1 MPLEAEPRHLIAD
14 LFPHLR
20 WYLCLGSVA
29 VLFLLAFFFPLFI
42 YLANLALVIF
52 LILTITD
59 YGMLFFGGGRLE
71 MERALP
77 ERMHLDEDA
86 TIPVVLKNRYPFP
99 VNILWIDEVPVQF
112 QERHFQK
119 QASVPADKHI
129 TVSYT
134 LHPLTRGVYHFGR
147 LLGYLKGP
155 IGLLSRRFQFEA
167 HAMVPVYPSTLLLKK
182 YQLLALNDHTALAGM
197 KKIRRLGHSMEFEQ
211 IREYIA
217 GDDVRTVNWKATAR
231 KGMPMVNNYTETKSQ
246 QVYCLIDK
254 GRAMKMPFEGMSL
267 LDYSI
272 NAALMLMHV
281 ALLKQDKAGL
291 ITFSAAVD
299 DFVPADNKR
308 TQLHQLMEALYRQET
323 DFQECN
329 YEALTVQLSRKV
341 SRRSLVLLFTNFET
355 IHALERQLPYLRNLA
370 GRHLLCVVFFENTAL
385 KSLREDQPETLEGV
399 YVKTIA
405 DQFDY
410 EKKQIVKEL
419 RRHGIMAMLTT
430 PRQLTVEVVNHYLTI
445 KSRHLL

>member
-1 MPLEAEPRHLIAD
+1 MEADPRRLIAD

-29 VLFLLAFFFPLFI
+29 VLYLLAFFFPLLVH
-42 YLANLALVIF
+42 LADLALVIF
-52 LILTITD
+52 LMLTITD
-59 YGMLFFGGGRLE
+59 YSMLFLAGGGLAMQRE
-71 MERALP
+71 LP
-77 ERMHLDEDA
+77 ERMHLDED
-86 TIPVVLKNRYPFP
+86 TTVRVVMISRYTFP

-119 QASVPADKHI
+119 QSIVPAGKKV
-129 TVSYT
+129 TASYI
-134 LHPLTRGVYHFGR
+134 LHPLTRGTYHFGR
-147 LLGYLKGP
+147 MLGYLQGP
-155 IGLLSRRFQFEA
+155 LRLLSRRFIFEA
-167 HAMVPVYPSTLLLKK
+167 ADMVPVYPSTVLLKQ

-231 KGMPMVNNYTETKSQ
+231 KGIPMVNNYTDTKSQ

-281 ALLKQDKAGL
+281 VLLKQDKAGL
-291 ITFSAAVD
+291 VTFSSKVD
-299 DFVPADNKR
+299 ELIPADHKR
-308 TQLHQLMEALYRQET
+308 MQMHLLMETLYRQDT

-329 YEALTVQLSRKV
+329 YEALTVQLSRKI
-341 SRRSLVLLFTNFET
+341 SRRSFILLFTNFET
-355 IHALERQLPYLRNLA
+355 TNALERQLPYLRSLA
-370 GRHLLCVVFFENTAL
+370 RRHLLCVVFFENTAL
-385 KSLREDQPETLEGV
+385 KSLRENQPETLEEV

-405 DQFDY
+405 DQFDF

-419 RRHGIMAMLTT
+419 RRYGIMAILTT
-430 PRQLTVEVVNHYLTI
+430 PRQLTVSVVNQYLEMKAREMI
-445 KSRHLL
+445 